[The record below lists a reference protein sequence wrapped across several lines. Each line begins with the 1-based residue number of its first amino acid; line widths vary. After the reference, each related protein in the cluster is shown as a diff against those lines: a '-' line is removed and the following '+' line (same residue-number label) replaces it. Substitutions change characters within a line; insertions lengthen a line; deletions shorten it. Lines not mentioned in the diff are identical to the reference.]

1 MSEQLNG
8 NSPKLNYNDKE
19 LLYNLFYEIISEI
32 KNCKIEIDEDEY
44 INNIK
49 SIQPKQL
56 IEYLH
61 HSIKILLKKKFED
74 GRELQRKEEKNTK
87 IKKKIPFDNDYI
99 FQLEN
104 SLQKLEE
111 KERNYTRLIFK
122 YKLQKEA
129 MRNKIS
135 NLLDIEDEYE
145 EMKSKLKY
153 EDGRFLENDRK
164 ENEIIILRQENIN
177 LKKYISDKEKKWK
190 STEDNLIKKEKLILS
205 LEAKIEQLN
214 KKLEEKQKE
223 INLVS
228 SINYNNIVNSNSSY
242 TTSIVSANKQDNGNN
257 VENNNSHSLNLKLFE
272 LQKIKS
278 KLYRKKQKS
287 CENITRNDS
296 LEQSKLYFLQK
307 FLTIKQKNNTS
318 LNNSCTIKIGKLP
331 ITNQKSNI
339 KQMPLIAKNSEI
351 NKSPIN
357 ILAGPYSTSSRKCS
371 SKYYD
376 IFEK

>member
-49 SIQPKQL
+49 SIQTKQL

-190 STEDNLIKKEKLILS
+190 STEDNLIEKEKLILS

-228 SINYNNIVNSNSSY
+228 SINYNNIVNSNSNY

-272 LQKIKS
+272 LQK
-278 KLYRKKQKS
+278 
-287 CENITRNDS
+287 